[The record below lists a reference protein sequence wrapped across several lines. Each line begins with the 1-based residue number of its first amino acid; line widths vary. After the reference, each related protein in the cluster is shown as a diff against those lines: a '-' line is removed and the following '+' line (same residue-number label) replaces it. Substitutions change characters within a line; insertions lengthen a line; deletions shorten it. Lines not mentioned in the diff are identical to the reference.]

1 MIGREALL
9 TALRRVSL
17 VTSDNTTS
25 AKLSFSKNKLDISIS
40 SPEVGE
46 ASETI
51 PVKYGGKAVNVAFNP
66 DFLMDPLRNLTADEV
81 ALELTDDMSPGV
93 IKSNVPFLYV
103 LMPMRVS

>member
-1 MIGREALL
+1 MIEREALL

-25 AKLSFSKNKLDISIS
+25 AKLSFSKNKLDISVTT
-40 SPEVGE
+40 PEGGE

-51 PVKYGGKAVNVAFNP
+51 PVKYTGKVVNVAFNP
-66 DFLMDPLRNLTADEV
+66 DFLMDPLRNLTADEI

-93 IKSNVPFLYV
+93 VKCNVPFLYV
-103 LMPMRVS
+103 LMPMHIS